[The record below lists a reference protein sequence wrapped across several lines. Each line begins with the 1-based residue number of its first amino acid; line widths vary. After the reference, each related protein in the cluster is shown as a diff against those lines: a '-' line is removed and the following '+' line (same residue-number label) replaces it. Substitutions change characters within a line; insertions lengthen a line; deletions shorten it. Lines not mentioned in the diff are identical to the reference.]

1 MLMSMAADVNAIGD
15 NIVGATVNTNRYA
28 NADFNV
34 GANVSAIG
42 NYNTDANSH
51 FKFDGNVN
59 FNAKVSVNNCD
70 KFCLSLSLTSTIS

>member
-42 NYNTDANSH
+42 NYNTDAHSH
-51 FKFDGNVN
+51 FKFDKMSILMLKSVLITVMN
-59 FNAKVSVNNCD
+59 FACH
-70 KFCLSLSLTSTIS
+70 

>member
-42 NYNTDANSH
+42 NYNTDAKSH
-51 FKFDGNVN
+51 FKFDKMSILMLKSVLITVMN
-59 FNAKVSVNNCD
+59 FACH
-70 KFCLSLSLTSTIS
+70 

>member
-15 NIVGATVNTNRYA
+15 NIVGATANTNRYA

-34 GANVSAIG
+34 GAIVSAIG

-51 FKFDGNVN
+51 FKFDKMSILMLKSVLITVMN
-59 FNAKVSVNNCD
+59 FACH
-70 KFCLSLSLTSTIS
+70 

>member
-51 FKFDGNVN
+51 LEFDKMSILMLKSVLITVMN
-59 FNAKVSVNNCD
+59 FACH
-70 KFCLSLSLTSTIS
+70 